1 MKKAIALVF
10 GSSLVVSLIAASP
23 AGASDPIAE
32 KILELYPQAD
42 TDGDGVLSSAEEAA
56 LSRMAL
62 KRFPKADADGDGVLS
77 DAEKQTLLR
86 RAAAKARQKPG
97 SGNPSPANVATAG
110 TKRRKAPSFANV
122 KYGEHERHVL
132 DLWLADNAKPTP
144 LAIYIHGGG
153 FKAGS
158 KEKLN
163 PNELSQLLKAG
174 ISVAAINYRYVTT
187 APLPA
192 AHNDAKQALQFI
204 RSKAEQWKI
213 DKDRI
218 AAFGGSAGAQICMW
232 LAFSDDMADPENK
245 NVIER
250 ESTRLTCVATKGG
263 QTTNDI
269 EFWRNRIGPL
279 LGDKQ
284 ELESLSRP
292 LGKESDPEKVRIA
305 TWGARTLEEA
315 NEIAKR
321 HSALSIIS
329 PDDPPIFMS
338 YGMSPSDKL
347 PSDPRRVRG
356 WLIHHVILGVALK
369 DKADLLN
376 VEAHLQYPGAK
387 PKYESLVEFFQDKLL
402 EE

>member
-1 MKKAIALVF
+1 MKKVIAAIF
-10 GSSLVVSLIAASP
+10 GSSLVVSLLVAPPTEATNP
-23 AGASDPIAE
+23 LE
-32 KILELYPQAD
+32 KRILELNPQAD
-42 TDGDGVLSSAEEAA
+42 TDGDGKLSKSEEAA
-56 LSRMAL
+56 LTRMIL
-62 KRFPKADADGDGVLS
+62 KRYPQADADGDGVLS
-77 DAEKQTLLR
+77 IREQQVLLR
-86 RAAAKARQKPG
+86 RAAARAKQKGGQKPG
-97 SGNPSPANVATAG
+97 TATDK
-110 TKRRKAPSFANV
+110 TKGRKTPTFANV
-122 KYGEHERHVL
+122 KYGEHERNVF
-132 DLWLADNAKPTP
+132 DIWLADRAKPTP

-269 EFWRNRIGPL
+269 EFWRNRIVPL

-305 TWGARTLEEA
+305 TWGATTLEEA

-369 DKADLLN
+369 DKADSLN

>member
-62 KRFPKADADGDGVLS
+62 TRFPKADADGDGVLS
-77 DAEKQTLLR
+77 DAEKRTLLR

-245 NVIER
+245 NLIER

-284 ELESLSRP
+284 ELESLSKP

-369 DKADLLN
+369 DKADSLN

>member
-77 DAEKQTLLR
+77 DAEKRTLLR

-369 DKADLLN
+369 DKADSLN

>member
-77 DAEKQTLLR
+77 DAEKRTLLR

-245 NVIER
+245 NLIER

-369 DKADLLN
+369 DKADSLN

>member
-1 MKKAIALVF
+1 
-10 GSSLVVSLIAASP
+10 
-23 AGASDPIAE
+23 
-32 KILELYPQAD
+32 
-42 TDGDGVLSSAEEAA
+42 
-56 LSRMAL
+56 
-62 KRFPKADADGDGVLS
+62 
-77 DAEKQTLLR
+77 LLR
-86 RAAAKARQKPG
+86 RAAARAKRNPG
-97 SGNPSPANVATAG
+97 SGNPSPANAATAG
-110 TKRRKAPSFANV
+110 TKKRKTPSFANV

-144 LAIYIHGGG
+144 LAIFIHGGG

-204 RSKAEQWKI
+204 RSKADQWRI

-232 LAFSDDMADPENK
+232 LAFSDDMADPENQ
-245 NVIER
+245 NPIER
-250 ESTRLTCVATKGG
+250 ESTRLTCVATRGG

-269 EFWRNRIGPL
+269 DFWRNRIGPL

-284 ELESLSRP
+284 KLKTLSRP
-292 LGKESDPEKVRIA
+292 LGKESDPEKMRIA
-305 TWGARTLEEA
+305 TWGATTLEEA

-338 YGMSPSDKL
+338 YGMSPTAKL
-347 PSDPRRVRG
+347 PSDPQKVRG

-369 DKADLLN
+369 ERAEALN
-376 VEAHLQYPGAK
+376 VEADLNYPGAAS
-387 PKYESLVEFFQDKLL
+387 KYESLVEFFVDQLL
-402 EE
+402 EK

>member
-77 DAEKQTLLR
+77 DAEKRTLVR

-153 FKAGS
+153 FKAGKHPHTS
-158 KEKLN
+158 F
-163 PNELSQLLKAG
+163 
-174 ISVAAINYRYVTT
+174 R
-187 APLPA
+187 
-192 AHNDAKQALQFI
+192 
-204 RSKAEQWKI
+204 
-213 DKDRI
+213 
-218 AAFGGSAGAQICMW
+218 M
-232 LAFSDDMADPENK
+232 
-245 NVIER
+245 
-250 ESTRLTCVATKGG
+250 
-263 QTTNDI
+263 
-269 EFWRNRIGPL
+269 
-279 LGDKQ
+279 
-284 ELESLSRP
+284 
-292 LGKESDPEKVRIA
+292 
-305 TWGARTLEEA
+305 
-315 NEIAKR
+315 
-321 HSALSIIS
+321 
-329 PDDPPIFMS
+329 
-338 YGMSPSDKL
+338 
-347 PSDPRRVRG
+347 
-356 WLIHHVILGVALK
+356 
-369 DKADLLN
+369 
-376 VEAHLQYPGAK
+376 
-387 PKYESLVEFFQDKLL
+387 
-402 EE
+402 